1 MAIRGKREDILWSIG
16 GGKGGDAA
24 GVGRVKPACGK
35 PRARSAARDDEER
48 RVQGRCP
55 RGAPGEAPP
64 GEAPPGEAPSGE
76 APSGESAVRAE
87 WRGPSPSPCQWAG
100 HGERTLAPSE

>member
-24 GVGRVKPACGK
+24 GVGRVQPACGK
-35 PRARSAARDDEER
+35 PRARSAARDEEER

-55 RGAPGEAPP
+55 RGGAPGEAPP
-64 GEAPPGEAPSGE
+64 GEAPP
-76 APSGESAVRAE
+76 GESAVRAE

>member
-1 MAIRGKREDILWSIG
+1 MQSEDILWSIG

-24 GVGRVKPACGK
+24 GVGRVQPACGK
-35 PRARSAARDDEER
+35 PRARSAARDEEER

-55 RGAPGEAPP
+55 RGGPGEAPP
-64 GEAPPGEAPSGE
+64 GEAPP
-76 APSGESAVRAE
+76 GESAVRAE